1 MTTIEIMDA
10 RTETAVSI
18 DDQASFARHDPS
30 GLHDRIAGLPDQ
42 FDQAWRE
49 ALSLELPG
57 SYADSQAV
65 AVLGV
70 GGSAIGGDILSG
82 LISREKTPPLSVIR
96 DYSLPGWVGAGTLAI
111 VSSYSG
117 NTEETLSMYRQAKD
131 AGARMV
137 VITSGGEL
145 GCQASKDGVPVL
157 AVPFAG
163 EPRAALGYTL
173 AAPIA
178 IFCRLGLLQDR
189 SEDMEEAGLVLREL
203 SVSLTSN
210 VPTSRNPA
218 KQLAVNLFNRLVVVY
233 GAGFLSGVA
242 RRWKVLLN
250 ENSKAWA
257 FAEELPEVNHNS
269 IQSFVNAALG
279 PGGVAVVLL
288 HSNLL
293 HPRTSPRY
301 RLTRDLLDRHSLS
314 NYQVEAIGKSPLAQ
328 VLSATFIGDFVSYYL
343 AVLYGIDPSATPMLD
358 EMKQRLNAIEGL

>member
-1 MTTIEIMDA
+1 MHA

-18 DDQASFARHDPS
+18 DDRASYARHDPS

-42 FDQAWRE
+42 CDQAWRE
-49 ALSLELPG
+49 AKALELPG
-57 SYADSQAV
+57 FYAESRSV

-70 GGSAIGGDILSG
+70 GGSAIGGDILAG
-82 LISREKTPPLSVIR
+82 LISQEKTVPLSVIR
-96 DYSLPGWVGAGTLAI
+96 DYSLPGWIGADTLAI

-117 NTEETLSMYRQAKD
+117 NTQETLSMYRQAKD
-131 AGARMV
+131 AGVRMV

-145 GCQASKDGVPVL
+145 GRQAVEDGIPVL
-157 AVPFAG
+157 DVPFAG

-173 AAPIA
+173 AAPMA
-178 IFCRLGLLQDR
+178 ILCRLGLLQDR

-203 SVSLTSN
+203 SASLTSN

-218 KQLAVNLFNRLVVVY
+218 KQLAVNLLNRLVVVY
-233 GAGFLSGVA
+233 GAGILSGVA

-269 IQSFVNAALG
+269 IQSFANIGLD
-279 PGGVAVVLL
+279 PSSIAVVLL

-301 RLTRDLLDRHSLS
+301 RLTRDLLDSHSLP
-314 NYQVEAIGKSPLAQ
+314 NYQVEAVGKSPLAQ

-358 EMKQRLNAIEGL
+358 QMKQRLKAMEEL